1 MRILSESQ
9 IQALRHL
16 EQSPILVSRN
26 DQRWHG
32 LPHGIRTLRTLEQL
46 AHAGFCRS
54 SYDQARQAITFT
66 ITRAGRQAI
75 SAMDE
80 RQESR
85 RSRSGETAR

>member
-1 MRILSESQ
+1 MRIFSESQ

-66 ITRAGRQAI
+66 ITRAGRQAV
-75 SAMDE
+75 STMDE
-80 RQESR
+80 QQPLTQP
-85 RSRSGETAR
+85 RSSETAR

>member
-1 MRILSESQ
+1 MRIFSESQ

-66 ITRAGRQAI
+66 ITRAGRQAV
-75 SAMDE
+75 STMDA
-80 RQESR
+80 QQQLPQP
-85 RSRSGETAR
+85 RSSETAR

>member
-1 MRILSESQ
+1 MRIFSDSQ

-54 SYDQARQAITFT
+54 SYDQSRQAITFT
-66 ITRAGRQAI
+66 ITRAGRQAV
-75 SAMDE
+75 SALDE
-80 RQESR
+80 QQDVPQSR
-85 RSRSGETAR
+85 GGETAR

>member
-46 AHAGFCRS
+46 AHAGLCRS

-75 SAMDE
+75 SAMEE
-80 RQESR
+80 RQDLR
-85 RSRSGETAR
+85 QSRSGETAR

>member
-1 MRILSESQ
+1 MRIFSESQ

-66 ITRAGRQAI
+66 ITRAGRQAV
-75 SAMDE
+75 STMDE
-80 RQESR
+80 QQPLPQP
-85 RSRSGETAR
+85 RSSETAR